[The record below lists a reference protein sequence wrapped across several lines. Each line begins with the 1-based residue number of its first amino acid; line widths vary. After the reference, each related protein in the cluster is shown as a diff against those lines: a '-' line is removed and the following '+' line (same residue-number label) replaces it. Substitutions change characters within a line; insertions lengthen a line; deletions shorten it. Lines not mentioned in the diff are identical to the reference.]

1 MNYEKWAFH
10 DISPIS
16 QQLIQKLKYAI
27 LSNELSCGEGIPSVR
42 EMAEWLHINPN
53 TVLKSYKV
61 LKQEQLIICS
71 TGRKY
76 FVTQDRAY
84 VQQIKQDTIN
94 ELCCSY
100 LSQMFA
106 LGFNKQEAIEKLQIY
121 CDKLN
126 CHK

>member
-16 QQLIQKLKYAI
+16 QQLIRKLKYAI
-27 LSNELSCGEGIPSVR
+27 LSNELSCGVEVPSAR
-42 EMAEWLHINPN
+42 EMAELLHINPN

-61 LKQEQLIICS
+61 LKQEQLISCS

-76 FVTQDRAY
+76 FVTQDSTY
-84 VQQIKQDTIN
+84 VKQVRQDIIN

-121 CDKLN
+121 CDNLH